1 MTNRG
6 LTLLVGW
13 IAAWSLNLA
22 YAFPVHS
29 PVPGGMAVVNLGP
42 AVPPKPEV
50 TFADQRVLVIANAG
64 RWTALIGIPLTA
76 KPGRQT
82 IQVRRA
88 ERWQTLKLEIKPKDY
103 PTQFI
108 RLPKGQERYLAPS
121 PAELARIECERKQI
135 EDILATWTERE
146 QLDLDFRLPIPGKI
160 GSRFGLR
167 RLFNGQP
174 RQPHS
179 GLDLIAPKGTPVR
192 APAAATVLATGD
204 FFFTGQA
211 IFLDHGQGLISA
223 YFHLSRIDVQPGQ
236 TVQRGQVIGAVG
248 QTGRVTGPHL
258 HLNIYLNRTP
268 VDPALF
274 LRHF

>member
-1 MTNRG
+1 MTNRD
-6 LTLLVGW
+6 LTLLGW

-22 YAFPVHS
+22 YALPVHS
-29 PVPGGMAVVNLGP
+29 PVPGGVAVVNLGP

-108 RLPKGQERYLAPS
+108 RLPKWQERYLAPS
-121 PAELARIECERKQI
+121 PAELARIERERKQI

-146 QLDLDFRLPIPGKI
+146 QPDLDFRLPISGKI